1 MRMASSGKSELVVLA
16 NRLPVRKVDTG
27 PSGDQWATSPGGL
40 VSALAPILRER
51 GGSWVGW
58 PGDTGEAPK
67 PFTHDGIRN
76 VPVGLTSGELEA
88 FYYGFCNRTIWP
100 LFHDA
105 VRPPEFHRR
114 WWWPYVEMNSRF
126 ASAAAKRLSED
137 GTAWV
142 HDYQL
147 MLAPQ
152 MIRMKKP
159 GARIGFFLHIPWP
172 PEELFAQIPWRRQIV
187 EGLLAADVVGFQ
199 TKLAAIN
206 FARAAR
212 RLTEATGSDSE
223 LRYRGRK
230 VLVRAFP
237 ISIDTERYEQLAES
251 ETVLERV
258 LSLREMLGPE
268 RRVILGVDRLDYTK
282 GIDVRLRSFEE
293 LLSRGT
299 VSASNTVF
307 VQVAVP
313 SREQVDEYTHER
325 ESIERVVGRINGAFT
340 EPGRVPVHYLYRS
353 LPVEELVAYY
363 LLADVLMV
371 TPYRDGMNLVAKEY
385 VASRRDGSG
394 VLVLSEF
401 AGAANELRGS
411 LLVNPHDID
420 GMAQALEAALHL
432 PKAEVGKRMSA
443 LRRVVRRHSV
453 FNWADAFLKAV
464 AA

>member
-1 MRMASSGKSELVVLA
+1 VAPSASQLVVLA
-16 NRLPVRKVDTG
+16 NRLPVRKVDPG

-40 VSALAPILRER
+40 VSAMAPILRSKD
-51 GGSWVGW
+51 GAWVGW
-58 PGDTGEAPK
+58 AGEAGDAPR

-76 VPVGLTSGELEA
+76 VPVGVSQSELEA

-114 WWWPYVEMNSRF
+114 WWWPYVEVNSRF
-126 ASAAAKRLSED
+126 ASAAAKRLSVG

-159 GARIGFFLHIPWP
+159 GARIGFFLHIPFP
-172 PEELFAQIPWRRQIV
+172 PEELFAQLPWRRQII
-187 EGLLAADVVGFQ
+187 EGLLGADVVGFQ
-199 TKLAAIN
+199 TKLAASN

-212 RLTEATGSDSE
+212 RLTDATGSDTE
-223 LRYRGRK
+223 LRFRGRK
-230 VLVRAFP
+230 VAVRAFP
-237 ISIDTERYEQLAES
+237 ISIDAPRFEEIAAS
-251 ETVLERV
+251 DGVVSRV
-258 LSLREMLGPE
+258 SSLREILGPE

-282 GIDVRLRSFEE
+282 GIDIRLRSFEE
-293 LLSRGT
+293 LLTRGT
-299 VSASNTVF
+299 VSAGSAVF

-313 SREQVDEYTHER
+313 SRESVDEYAVER
-325 ESIERVVGRINGAFT
+325 ESIERVVGRVNGSFT

-363 LLADVLMV
+363 RLADVMMV

-385 VASRRDGSG
+385 VASRTDGTG

-401 AGAANELRGS
+401 AGAANEMRGA

-432 PKAEVGKRMSA
+432 PKNEASKRMAA
-443 LRRVVRRHSV
+443 LRRVVRRNSV
-453 FNWADAFLKAV
+453 FDWADAFLGAV